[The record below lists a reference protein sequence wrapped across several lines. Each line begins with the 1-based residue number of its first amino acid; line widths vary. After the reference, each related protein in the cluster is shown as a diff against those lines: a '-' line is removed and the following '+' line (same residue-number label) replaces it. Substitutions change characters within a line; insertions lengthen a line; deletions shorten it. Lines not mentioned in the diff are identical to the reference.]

1 MPINPFAA
9 AVIRG
14 WLQQTQ
20 SANRRGVQAGFA
32 LPLALGLGFVMV
44 VLGLTMLM
52 TAQSDRITSWQ
63 RKESGAS
70 LSTAEGGMART
81 LAQLTN
87 PNNAILLNRNYDTIN
102 IKTGKTYLGADGSF
116 NSGDEETALIDEWT
130 SYNPSNEPCHQQ
142 MNWGVPNFQFSGSIG
157 DNGTYSL
164 KAYRY
169 DPKQQQGTLFVEATT
184 NGQATGIII
193 TINVT
198 PDLDNFPGIIASR
211 NTNGAVKTGTLALR
225 GREVLG
231 SKGNIY
237 YNPDG
242 SANSSLTNSAAPE
255 DASRA
260 DYLDAI
266 WSTDGEDFDADGSPI
281 DTVEGKIFACNLPP
295 KLPTTIQGTNFGRIT
310 TSTTLK
316 GVGSMTPT
324 LYHVESIDLDND
336 EVLTID
342 TTGGPVQIDVIYGG
356 TDPEL
361 AITLRDNA
369 KILNIRT
376 DDQLPQVGDLR
387 ILARGNSQ
395 VNLFDRS
402 CIQNA
407 FLWFPI
413 DDLRLLTTGPGC
425 PGGRNTNVEG
435 VLWMEAILALKS
447 KKCPP
452 PNDQNNLYHRDVNF
466 LNGFNGTNYDEN
478 PECPYQR
485 ITSGIAVPE
494 DVSSL
499 MDLLKYVEWP
509 ARYRFGGVKNW
520 QRVRL

>member
-1 MPINPFAA
+1 MPLNPFTAT
-9 AVIRG
+9 VMRW
-14 WLQQTQ
+14 WLQQRHST
-20 SANRRGVQAGFA
+20 NRRNAGFA

-44 VLGLTMLM
+44 VLGLTMMM

-81 LAQLTN
+81 LAQLTV

-102 IKTGKTYLGADGSF
+102 AKTGKTYLGPDGVF
-116 NSGDEETALIDEWT
+116 DSGDEEAEPIDEWT
-130 SYNPSNEPCHQQ
+130 SYDPSNQPCHQQ
-142 MNWGVPNFQFSGSIG
+142 MNWGAPDFKFSGPIG
-157 DNGTYSL
+157 TNGAYAL

-184 NGQATGIII
+184 NGQTTGVVIK
-193 TINVT
+193 INVI
-198 PDLDNFPGIIASR
+198 PDLENFPGIIVSR
-211 NTNGAVKTGTLALR
+211 NTNGAFKTGTLALR

-242 SANSSLTNSAAPE
+242 SANDALTNSAAPG
-255 DASRA
+255 DPSRN
-260 DYLDAI
+260 DYLNAI
-266 WSTDGEDFDADGSPI
+266 WSTNGEDFEADGNPI

-295 KLPTTIQGTNFGRIT
+295 KLPTTIQGTNFGQIT
-310 TSTTLK
+310 SSTTLR
-316 GVGSMTPT
+316 GVGGMSPT
-324 LYHVESIDLDND
+324 LYRVESIDLGDD
-336 EVLTID
+336 DVLTVD
-342 TTGGPVQIDVIYGG
+342 TTGGPVQIDVVYGG

-369 KILNIRT
+369 KILNVRT
-376 DDQLPQVGDLR
+376 DDQPPQVGDLR

-395 VNLFDRS
+395 VNLYDRS

-413 DDLRLLTTGPGC
+413 DDLRLLTSGPGC
-425 PGGRNTNVEG
+425 PGGRNTNIEG
-435 VLWMEAILALKS
+435 VIWMEAIMALK
-447 KKCPP
+447 
-452 PNDQNNLYHRDVNF
+452 DQENHRDVNF
-466 LNGFNGTNYDEN
+466 LNGFNGTNYDQPKN
-478 PECPYQR
+478 TYYPLVTSR
-485 ITSGIAVPE
+485 ITAGIAVPE

-509 ARYRFGGVKNW
+509 ARYRFGGVQNW

>member
-1 MPINPFAA
+1 MPINPFVAT
-9 AVIRG
+9 VIRW
-14 WLQQTQ
+14 WLQQT
-20 SANRRGVQAGFA
+20 SSTHRKEAGFA

-102 IKTGKTYLGADGSF
+102 IKTGKTYLGADGIF

-211 NTNGAVKTGTLALR
+211 NTNGAFKTGTLALR

-242 SANSSLTNSAAPE
+242 SANASLTNSAAPG

-324 LYHVESIDLDND
+324 RYRVESIDLDND

-413 DDLRLLTTGPGC
+413 DELRLLTSGPGC

-435 VLWMEAILALKS
+435 VLWMEAILALKD
-447 KKCPP
+447 KE
-452 PNDQNNLYHRDVNF
+452 NHRDVNF
-466 LNGFNGTNYDEN
+466 LNGFNGTNYDQPKN
-478 PECPYQR
+478 TFYPLANSR
-485 ITSGIAVPE
+485 VTTGIAVPE